1 MKSFDSIVIG
11 GGIIGSTIA
20 HCLAER
26 GLHVAIL
33 EKKVIADGA
42 SHAAAGLLGVQAE
55 WDEYDPLY
63 EMARKSRTLFP
74 NIAEKIR
81 AKTGVDIGYEVK
93 GIYRIANS
101 KEEFERIQQ
110 IRSWQVSAG
119 EEALL
124 LSSEELRNFE
134 PNVSSDVIGAVYY
147 PTDGHVLAPALTK
160 GQALSAAASGAEI
173 FEYTTVQQIVIKD
186 EKVVGV
192 QTTEG
197 FFSCKQVCIAMG
209 AWSTPFLKLFNEESG
224 TYPVK
229 GEVISLKSNR
239 PLLNAPIFL
248 KRFYIAP
255 KRYGK
260 YVIGATMTPNSYQE
274 DVKAMSVVDILQKA
288 FSIVP
293 ALQDASWDRTWAG
306 LRPEANGGRPY
317 MEAHSTVQGLF
328 VSTGYYRNGILLSPF
343 VGEYMA
349 DLMVKNYVY

>member
-1 MKSFDSIVIG
+1 MKSFDSIIIG
-11 GGIIGSTIA
+11 GGVIGSTIA
-20 HCLAER
+20 HGLAER

-33 EKKVIADGA
+33 ERKEIADGA

-63 EMARKSRTLFP
+63 EMARKSRALFP
-74 NIAEKIR
+74 KVAEKIR

-93 GIYRIANS
+93 GIYRIANTE
-101 KEEFERIQQ
+101 EEFERIQQ

-119 EEALL
+119 EEAWL
-124 LSSEELRNFE
+124 LSSEELKKFE
-134 PNVSSDVIGAVYY
+134 PNVSSEVISAVYY
-147 PTDGHVLAPALTK
+147 PTDGHVLAPALAK
-160 GQALSAAASGAEI
+160 GQALAAAASGAEI
-173 FEYTTVQQIVIKD
+173 FEYTTVQQIVVKNG
-186 EKVVGV
+186 KVEGV

-197 FFSCKQVCIAMG
+197 FFPCKQVCIAMG
-209 AWSTPFLKLFNEESG
+209 AWSTPFLKRFNEDYG

-239 PLLNAPIFL
+239 PLLHAPLFL

-255 KRYGK
+255 KRYGR
-260 YVIGATMTPNSYQE
+260 YVIGATMKPNSYQE
-274 DVKAMSVVDILQKA
+274 DVQAMSIVDLLQKA

-293 ALQDASWDRTWAG
+293 ALQEASWDRTWAG

-317 MEAHSTVQGLF
+317 MEAHSTIQGLF
-328 VSTGYYRNGILLSPF
+328 VSTGHYRNGILLSPY

-349 DLMVKNYVY
+349 DLMVNNYVY